1 MPMTQP
7 PTTPTSSTT
16 HHSSSRRAKQ
26 RRSERVE
33 EILTRCSDSRRPD
46 RDSRLRLRLDPGT
59 RRTRSGCQYDV
70 GEGDIFFLLARSLEP
85 SRPLTRA
92 HSGRRHGVAAL
103 GPSNSGFGRRE
114 AEQAFACGQRS
125 RRPRVRDGNALNLIT
140 AAATH
145 VLFSLHFFIP
155 STSRLADCS

>member
-1 MPMTQP
+1 MLMTQP

-16 HHSSSRRAKQ
+16 HHASSRRANQ
-26 RRSERVE
+26 RRSEHVE
-33 EILTRCSDSRRPD
+33 EILMRCSDSRRH
-46 RDSRLRLRLDPGT
+46 RDLRLRLRLDPGT
-59 RRTRSGCQYDV
+59 RRTSGCQYDV

-103 GPSNSGFGRRE
+103 GPSTSGFGRRE
-114 AEQAFACGQRS
+114 AEQVFACGQRS

-140 AAATH
+140 
-145 VLFSLHFFIP
+145 
-155 STSRLADCS
+155 